1 LFGIIELGM
10 KCVTKKLVSMKISA
24 SFIFLYMKL
33 NVWKKR
39 EGNNNINEIELIENK
54 ARIYSIQLINFDF
67 FVDDK
72 INNIVAVS
80 AMQTTY
86 NKSPRKKRI
95 R

>member
-67 FVDDK
+67 FFHHRRRPFD
-72 INNIVAVS
+72 
-80 AMQTTY
+80 AMT
-86 NKSPRKKRI
+86 SI